1 MNNANVKSSLSSK
14 LEFHLEYCWL
24 PVSGRHENFTGFNN
38 DLQNLSQSVE
48 QRSFHFTLATQPFCS
63 LTRILKFETIHTF
76 EFQRLDKEMN
86 LKGKAN
92 HSYQRPWQIMQIGTL
107 LSPRFLQDLDFV
119 GERMCASLNQL
130 LNQFYQFKVIL
141 FRPRRWIAVNSKKRK
156 VAGSAFSLV

>member
-1 MNNANVKSSLSSK
+1 MNDTDFKSSLSSK

-92 HSYQRPWQIMQIGTL
+92 HACFLVSDLGRLCKLIH
-107 LSPRFLQDLDFV
+107 LSNSH
-119 GERMCASLNQL
+119 ASLVPEVSNNPIKL
-130 LNQFYQFKVIL
+130 RVLNSGLI
-141 FRPRRWIAVNSKKRK
+141 
-156 VAGSAFSLV
+156 